1 MDAGLDRPSE
11 NTRTHSHHG
20 LRHGHNQR
28 LVGPALRS
36 HFTPQGVSEGSQAK
50 AAHSPLTSAFDT
62 QPTHNPLS
70 KALSTPIPT
79 FLTPPTP
86 PAETPQP
93 AKRARAIHYENYVPE
108 EETIRNDYSQRY
120 VDGGEWPQN
129 WVLGAE
135 PERRFEEFV
144 HSSSCRLLISSKNQL
159 HVCAHLS
166 LGSPRSQHAPLPL
179 MQRIY

>member
-86 PAETPQP
+86 PAETPKIRSTAGQ
-93 AKRARAIHYENYVPE
+93 ARPR
-108 EETIRNDYSQRY
+108 ETLRELRPRGGDY
-120 VDGGEWPQN
+120 PQ
-129 WVLGAE
+129 
-135 PERRFEEFV
+135 
-144 HSSSCRLLISSKNQL
+144 
-159 HVCAHLS
+159 
-166 LGSPRSQHAPLPL
+166 
-179 MQRIY
+179 